1 MELGAAARVDGV
13 GSSGAAG
20 TRAAGGAS
28 EASFEAALGEQARR
42 TAARDLLAA
51 LPPPVAQQIA
61 RSAAGGPPP
70 LPGVHAMFEAVQDGS
85 FVPGER
91 ELRAPFWRA
100 LDAATGAFASAEELW
115 ATARAMLG
123 APPELA
129 TAVEAARAT
138 PEAPLEAAAS
148 PSACREQ
155 ALRVLGGELPAGQ
168 LEWWAWALEFALL
181 DWRDAA
187 GGR

>member
-13 GSSGAAG
+13 GASAAAG
-20 TRAAGGAS
+20 ARAAGGAG

-42 TAARDLLAA
+42 AAARDLLAA

-91 ELRAPFWRA
+91 ELRAPFWQA
-100 LDAATGAFASAEELW
+100 LDAAAETFASAEELW

-123 APPELA
+123 APAELV

-138 PEAPLEAAAS
+138 PEVPLERSAS
-148 PSACREQ
+148 AGREE
-155 ALRVLGGELPAGQ
+155 ALRVFGGELPAGQ

-181 DWRDAA
+181 DWDAER
-187 GGR
+187 GR